1 MAQTTAQR
9 LADGVLRHHGTSLDA
24 FITERREQDVSWER
38 IARELSAA
46 TDGVV
51 DVTSTTLRNW
61 YGDQAA
67 A

>member
-1 MAQTTAQR
+1 MTQTTAQR
-9 LADGVLRHHGTSLDA
+9 LADGVLRHHGTSLED
-24 FITERREQDVSWER
+24 FVDERRKQDVSWER
-38 IARELSAA
+38 IARDLVAA

-61 YGDQAA
+61 FSDRAA